1 MQFAE
6 SSSSDRVRLWLERSR
21 SGYVLRDA
29 ATYEAVRENDPRIRV
44 VNVAG
49 VSFRIDELQADAFAP
64 GRRLALVAE
73 PDNEHDPNAIAVW
86 DAERRSPAANPLRI
100 MSGVFWVGQH
110 VRNMNE
116 PPLNAGSP
124 DHTASIHS
132 YWIRLN
138 EFIILRCNPVACSR
152 AVDVATRQKN
162 KAISGV
168 AKPCRRLD

>member
-1 MQFAE
+1 MPSAE

-49 VSFRIDELQADAFAP
+49 VSFRTDELQADGFAP

-86 DAERRSPAANPLRI
+86 DAERRSQVGYVPA
-100 MSGVFWVGQH
+100 
-110 VRNMNE
+110 
-116 PPLNAGSP
+116 
-124 DHTASIHS
+124 
-132 YWIRLN
+132 
-138 EFIILRCNPVACSR
+138 
-152 AVDVATRQKN
+152 DVARDLLAEEWQ
-162 KAISGV
+162 AVSLRDFV
-168 AKPCRRLD
+168 EHDRRLGLRVLLAPRDAWIGTPRS